1 MEWEC
6 WALLGFQGRIR
17 GFGMESILKH
27 DGYRVPR
34 SPSKQGYPRLL
45 VLSMIEVYKTA
56 LAYSSRPNIRLRE
69 AQEIRD

>member
-1 MEWEC
+1 M
-6 WALLGFQGRIR
+6 G
-17 GFGMESILKH
+17 SILKH

-34 SPSKQGYPRLL
+34 SPSKQGYPKLL

-56 LAYSSRPNIRLRE
+56 LAYSSRPNIGLRE